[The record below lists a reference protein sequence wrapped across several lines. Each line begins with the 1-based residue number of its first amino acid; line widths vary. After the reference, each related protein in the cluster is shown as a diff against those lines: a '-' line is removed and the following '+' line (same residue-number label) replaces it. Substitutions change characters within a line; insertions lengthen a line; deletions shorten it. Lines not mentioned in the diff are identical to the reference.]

1 MPFFEGIT
9 EHNIIIGKDKNRHT
23 VIMLEGVEQRILL
36 YMINNKTV
44 EDYYIELLV
53 VSNSFN

>member
-1 MPFFEGIT
+1 
-9 EHNIIIGKDKNRHT
+9 
-23 VIMLEGVEQRILL
+23 MLEGAEQRILL

-53 VSNSFN
+53 VSNSFIKPHDITSVLDVHSRCTYGDTLIHN